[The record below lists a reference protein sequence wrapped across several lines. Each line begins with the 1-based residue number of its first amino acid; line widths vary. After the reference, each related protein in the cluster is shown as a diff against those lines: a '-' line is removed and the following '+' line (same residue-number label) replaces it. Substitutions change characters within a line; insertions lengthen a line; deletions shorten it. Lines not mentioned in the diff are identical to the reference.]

1 MGKYWLH
8 HKHNNNLDIGQS
20 EEQSGC
26 IQKIMKKTFVEAAFQ
41 EAISGKRQPFHQPG
55 VVAEIW

>member
-1 MGKYWLH
+1 MCESLVRVGGGVQVASK
-8 HKHNNNLDIGQS
+8 NC
-20 EEQSGC
+20 EEN
-26 IQKIMKKTFVEAAFQ
+26 TAFQ